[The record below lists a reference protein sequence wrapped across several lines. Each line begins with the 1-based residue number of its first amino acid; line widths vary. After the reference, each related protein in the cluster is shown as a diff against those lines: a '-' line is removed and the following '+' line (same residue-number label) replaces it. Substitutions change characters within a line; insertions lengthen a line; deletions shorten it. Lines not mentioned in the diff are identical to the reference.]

1 MVAGN
6 SAGEAR
12 LGERGAADD
21 SSAHPHPAPGDGSIE
36 AGAHGDAPEGRE
48 SPVVHQGAEVQQYS
62 GIHAGSESHESS
74 AVREDADSEHRTQR
88 DPEPEPL
95 ERSERRQLDIVRR
108 FGTSGALILG
118 VGAIGAGAAPVN
130 NPLSGVRLIGLPA
143 RIPTVAMACSWL
155 GVLMV
160 VVAWLWVGKL
170 CWPGRRRMLSRTQL
184 GRTVLMWALPLAV
197 APPLFSRDMY
207 CYLAQSEIARRGFDP
222 YLLSPL
228 TALGAHDVLTSNVP
242 NIWRDTAAPY
252 GPLFLF
258 VGRGIST
265 VVGENVVLGVLVWRA
280 VMLVF
285 LAAAIWAIPRLARR
299 CGINPV
305 PAMWLSVANPIVLFH
320 VVSGMHNEAL
330 LIGFMLPALELGL
343 RWKKTPGV
351 IIAAVLLVVAGA
363 VKPPAFVALGFL
375 GIYVARRRGGRYKD
389 LFLVAAGLTA
399 VLLVTMTVITVASGW
414 GLGWIGTFDVP
425 DRVKI
430 WLAPM
435 TAFGLTGGGLTTVF
449 GLGNHSDAMLTITK
463 FIGYGLALAVCGRML
478 WLSFKGRMEPLT
490 ALGVTLAALAIFGPV
505 LHPWYL
511 LWAMPLLA
519 LSTNANRFRL
529 AATIVTTIV
538 SLVEPP
544 TGADYLFRAYQV
556 PLAVFAALIAFVI
569 VFWLVRNR
577 VPWLGPPPRP
587 RPARQPAALPGT
599 GRS

>member
-6 SAGEAR
+6 SAGETR
-12 LGERGAADD
+12 LDEHRTSGADQ
-21 SSAHPHPAPGDGSIE
+21 PAAGDGSGTGHPE
-36 AGAHGDAPEGRE
+36 RSEHRATRGDSRAGDPPAREDA
-48 SPVVHQGAEVQQYS
+48 
-62 GIHAGSESHESS
+62 I
-74 AVREDADSEHRTQR
+74 REDADSEHRTHH

-95 ERSERRQLDIVRR
+95 ERAERKQLDVVRR
-108 FGTSGALILG
+108 FGTSGALVLG

-170 CWPGRRRMLSRTQL
+170 CWPGRRRMISRTQL

-207 CYLAQSEIARRGFDP
+207 CYLAQSEIAHRGFDP
-222 YLLSPL
+222 YVLSPL
-228 TALGAHDVLTSNVP
+228 SALGAHDVLTQNVP
-242 NIWRDTAAPY
+242 NIWRDTPAPY

-258 VGRGIST
+258 VGRGIAAA
-265 VVGENVVLGVLVWRA
+265 VGENVVLGVLVWRA
-280 VMLVF
+280 VMLLC
-285 LAAAIWAIPRLARR
+285 LAAAIWAIPQLARR

-343 RWKKTPGV
+343 RWKNTPGV
-351 IIAAVLLVVAGA
+351 LAAGVLLVVAGA
-363 VKPPAFVALGFL
+363 VKPPAFVALGFF
-375 GIYVARRRGGRYKD
+375 GIYVARRRGDRYKD
-389 LFLVAAGLTA
+389 LLQVAALMTG
-399 VLLVTMTVITVASGW
+399 VLVVTMTIITVISGW

-430 WLAPM
+430 LLAPM
-435 TAFGLTGGGLTTVF
+435 TAFGLTGGGLTAAF
-449 GLGNHSDAMLTITK
+449 GLGNHTDAMLLITK
-463 FIGYGLALAVCGRML
+463 FLGYGFAIAVCLRML
-478 WLSFKGRMEPLT
+478 WQSFHRRIEPLT
-490 ALGVTLAALAIFGPV
+490 GLGVTLAALAIFGPV

-529 AATIVTTIV
+529 AATAITTLV

-544 TGADYLFRAYQV
+544 TGADYMFRAYQV

-569 VFWLVRNR
+569 VLWLVRNR

-587 RPARQPAALPGT
+587 RGGAGEPAGSLGT
-599 GRS
+599 GQS

>member
-1 MVAGN
+1 MVTGN
-6 SAGEAR
+6 SAGRAQAEAR
-12 LGERGAADD
+12 SPDEREASGAGGD
-21 SSAHPHPAPGDGSIE
+21 SSAERDGERADSRAVGE
-36 AGAHGDAPEGRE
+36 E
-48 SPVVHQGAEVQQYS
+48 SPRGESPNGEHVRGAPPRE
-62 GIHAGSESHESS
+62 APP
-74 AVREDADSEHRTQR
+74 REDADTEPRTQH

-95 ERSERRQLDIVRR
+95 QRSERKQLDIVRR
-108 FGTSGALILG
+108 FGTSGALVLG
-118 VGAIGAGAAPVN
+118 VGAIGAGAAPVD

-160 VVAWLWVGKL
+160 VMSWLWLGKL

-184 GRTVLMWALPLAV
+184 GRTVLMWALPLAI

-207 CYLAQSEIARRGFDP
+207 CYLAQSEIAHRGFDP
-222 YLLSPL
+222 YVLSPL
-228 TALGAHDVLTSNVP
+228 TALGAHDVLTQNVP

-252 GPLFLF
+252 GPLFLL
-258 VGRGIST
+258 VGRGISA
-265 VVGENVVLGVLVWRA
+265 VVGENVVFGVLLWRL

-330 LIGFMLPALELGL
+330 LIGFMLPALEIGL
-343 RWKKTPGV
+343 RWKTTPGV
-351 IIAAVLLVVAGA
+351 IISAVLLVVAGA

-389 LFLVAAGLTA
+389 LFQVAAGLTA
-399 VLLVTMTVITVASGW
+399 VLLVTMTVITLASGW

-435 TAFGLTGGGLTTVF
+435 TAFGLTGGGLSTVF
-449 GLGNHSDAMLTITK
+449 GLGNHTDAMLTITK
-463 FIGYGLALAVCGRML
+463 FLGYGLAMAVCGRML

-519 LSTNANRFRL
+519 LSTNSNRFRL
-529 AATIVTTIV
+529 AATVITTIV

-544 TGADYLFRAYQV
+544 TGQDYLFRAYQV

-569 VFWLVRNR
+569 VLWLVRNR
-577 VPWLGPPPRP
+577 VPWLGPPPKSRAP
-587 RPARQPAALPGT
+587 LEPAALPGG